1 MVLKRH
7 RFSREIENPN
17 TFQGF
22 CTQEIRTYKKINKD
36 GTEVFK
42 GAGHSKTGIPLVYE
56 QVFPKACRLG
66 TFGSK
71 TSTSLVNNQGSKIT
85 PGLFD
90 FSRKTNFSSADD
102 HTSLKPP
109 GLVSLGNSCYMNL
122 VMHCLNCLAPL
133 VKFFTKDAHLEEV
146 TSPVS
151 SGGTV
156 ANEVP
161 VGAIFSAM
169 LTGRRRP
176 LSLMALK
183 SKVGELCHQF
193 SGCEQQDSHEFLVY
207 LFTWMHEEL
216 RGRGLSALES
226 CGYTLRHST
235 EEFTSEHSVISLLFQ
250 GEHRHVIVCG
260 NCHHKSMTLEPF
272 TILSRS
278 LPANGKC
285 TLANLLEN
293 YYKE

>member
-1 MVLKRH
+1 M
-7 RFSREIENPN
+7 
-17 TFQGF
+17 
-22 CTQEIRTYKKINKD
+22 
-36 GTEVFK
+36 
-42 GAGHSKTGIPLVYE
+42 YE
-56 QVFPKACRLG
+56 QVFPKTRKLV

-90 FSRKTNFSSADD
+90 FSRKTHFSSADD
-102 HTSLKPP
+102 HASLKPP
-109 GLVSLGNSCYMNL
+109 GLVSLGNSYYMNL
-122 VMHCLNCLAPL
+122 VVQCLNCLAPL

-156 ANEVP
+156 ANEV
-161 VGAIFSAM
+161 GAIFSAM

-193 SGCEQQDSHEFLVY
+193 TGCKQQKTHEFLMY

-216 RGRGLSALES
+216 MGRGLSALETFNRRVNQQ
-226 CGYTLRHST
+226 TL
-235 EEFTSEHSVISLLFQ
+235 
-250 GEHRHVIVCG
+250 C
-260 NCHHKSMTLEPF
+260 
-272 TILSRS
+272 
-278 LPANGKC
+278 
-285 TLANLLEN
+285 
-293 YYKE
+293 YKFAFPG